1 MQDRIR
7 SITHALGLR
16 TILWGFD
23 AFDWRIDE
31 GNWHSADTDGEMW
44 LFINNLTAGNFDTE
58 GGIILTHELNNNT
71 MTAAIK
77 WLPTL
82 KSYFSVRYLFL
93 PLPRSHPRGLRNNA
107 DIHSSTLSPL
117 RPRSTRRIRTGTL
130 IIPIRRLNS
139 VRSWPT

>member
-23 AFDWRIDE
+23 AFDWKIDE

-93 PLPRSHPRGLRNNA
+93 SLPRL
-107 DIHSSTLSPL
+107 PL
-117 RPRSTRRIRTGTL
+117 GPQK
-130 IIPIRRLNS
+130 
-139 VRSWPT
+139 